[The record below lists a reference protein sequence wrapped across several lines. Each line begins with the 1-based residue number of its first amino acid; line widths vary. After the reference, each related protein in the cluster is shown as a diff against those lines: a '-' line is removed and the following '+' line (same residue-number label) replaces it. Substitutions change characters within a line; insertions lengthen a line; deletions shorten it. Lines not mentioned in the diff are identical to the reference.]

1 MLTGYYKKTKQK
13 KGSKRWILKGKKMFL
28 RNRKTK
34 RKNMIAF
41 VKKISTKDEKQKL
54 IEYIKKYSKMWKS
67 KTALQI
73 KNV

>member
-13 KGSKRWILKGKKMFL
+13 KGSKRWILKDKKMFL